1 MIRENQQGF
10 RKAKLG
16 PVLGTDMELGFRQA
30 RGGILLTGF
39 PDQPADPLCSVL
51 KLKLS
56 KEGI

>member
-1 MIRENQQGF
+1 MVQESET
-10 RKAKLG
+10 G
-16 PVLGTDMELGFRQA
+16 PVFGTDMELGFRQE

>member
-1 MIRENQQGF
+1 MEQGF
-10 RKAKLG
+10 RQ
-16 PVLGTDMELGFRQA
+16 E

-56 KEGI
+56 RKGF

>member
-1 MIRENQQGF
+1 MIRENQKWF

-16 PVLGTDMELGFRQA
+16 PVLGMAMEQGFRQE

-39 PDQPADPLCSVL
+39 PDQPADLLCSVL

-56 KEGI
+56 RKGI